1 MKYWSKKDTN
11 YLYNAIGTNF
21 RFTVDIERKDY
32 YILSLKWN
40 YKLGYVDIP
49 MPKYASKT
57 LQKLLYQPKVSQQYL
72 AHKHNPI

>member
-32 YILSLKWN
+32 YRLSLKWN

-49 MPKYASKT
+49 MLKYASKT
-57 LQKLLYQPKVSQQYL
+57 L
-72 AHKHNPI
+72 